1 MTKRNMINLPSI
13 AAILLLWASGVQHLA
28 LAQSAPPGHTA
39 PAGWIV
45 PRTSWGDPDLTG
57 DYSNKYEQGT
67 PFERPEEFEGRS
79 IEDVSGDELAAL
91 IEQRGIQV
99 ILNAPFSGDPLAG
112 NFGGAPAFYD
122 QYEAGKGSRP
132 WFVIDPPDGKLPPLT
147 ASGRERAQAAA
158 AARAP
163 SRDES
168 PSSYRDFNLYD
179 RCVSRGFPNS
189 MMPTNYGN
197 SYTIV
202 QAPGLVAIRYEMI
215 HETRLIPLMPRPA
228 LSSAIP
234 QFMGDAQGRWEGD
247 TLVVETRNFRPE
259 LVYRDSNPATLKIT
273 ERFMRTAPDKVE
285 WTVTVDDPET
295 WSRPWT
301 FSMPLTMNPAEK
313 VFEYACHEGN
323 MALANMLSAARA
335 EERAAEGSSN
345 EGARPRSA
353 Q

>member
-1 MTKRNMINLPSI
+1 MTKRNMISLPSM
-13 AAILLLWASGVQHLA
+13 AAILLLSGGGVQDLA
-28 LAQSAPPGHTA
+28 LAQSAPGETA
-39 PAGWIV
+39 PAGWVV

-67 PFERPEEFEGRS
+67 PFERPAEFEGRS
-79 IEDVSGDELAAL
+79 IDDVSGDELAAL
-91 IEQRGIQV
+91 IEERGIQV

-132 WFVIDPPDGKLPPLT
+132 WFVIDPPDGQIPPLT
-147 ASGRERAQAAA
+147 AGGRERAQAAA
-158 AARAP
+158 AARAA
-163 SRDES
+163 SRNES
-168 PSSYRDFNLYD
+168 PRSYRDFNLYD
-179 RCVSRGFPNS
+179 RCVSRGFPSS

-215 HETRLIPLMPRPA
+215 HETRVIPLTPKPG
-228 LSSAIP
+228 LSTAIP
-234 QFMGDAQGRWEGD
+234 QFMGDAHGRWEGD

-259 LVYRDSNPATLKIT
+259 LVYRDANPATLKIT
-273 ERFMRTAPDKVE
+273 ERFTRTAPAKVE
-285 WTVTVDDPET
+285 WTVTVEDPET
-295 WSRPWT
+295 WTRPWT

-313 VFEYACHEGN
+313 VLEYACHEGN

-335 EERAAEGSSN
+335 EERAAGSDDAPS
-345 EGARPRSA
+345 RSA